1 VTEALAGET
10 LGQGE
15 YRLVARLGSGGMGV
29 VYEAEQA
36 RLDRRVA
43 VKVLW
48 PHLSQEPGLV
58 ERFNREARIAARL
71 EHPNILPVYGFG
83 QEGDLLYLV
92 MRLVRGG
99 SLKDRLRGEGP
110 RRQGWSPREA
120 LELTRQALPP
130 LDYAHR
136 RGVIHRDL
144 KPDNILLE
152 PSDDFSSGYRVF
164 LSDFSIAR
172 LIQTDDVELGLTQ
185 TGDALGTP
193 TYMAPEQVQDQPL
206 DGRADL
212 YSFGVVLYEILVG
225 QVPFR
230 GQTAMG
236 VAIQHVRDPV
246 PSPRELN
253 PKLSP
258 PVEAVL
264 LRALAKDRTERFGT
278 GAALIE
284 ALSEA
289 VESVNGAAP
298 RTRRPSREASPTQA
312 PVAPPGRSTNAT
324 PVRDPAKGNRGA
336 RGGRRA
342 WLLTLGALLV
352 LGGLAVVGS
361 LLVEP
366 GVPTT
371 EPQLASNATTL
382 APADP
387 RDLAVS
393 ESELGPGWSMAAES
407 TAGSAPDLN
416 VYEVDYANASDSLA
430 RTAGFSLFSA
440 STPNEAAAGQSQL
453 REAAEA
459 RGVTFEAID
468 ALSWLGHA
476 NPSADPSSLSIVHLF
491 RVGRVVAVVE
501 LIGAADQE
509 PSLRAVAERA
519 AKLQRDRLTSAA
531 E

>member
-1 VTEALAGET
+1 MTEALAGET

-15 YRLVARLGSGGMGV
+15 YRLVTRLGSGGMGV

-120 LELTRQALPP
+120 LELARQALPP

-152 PSDDFSSGYRVF
+152 PSDDYSSGYRVF

-172 LIQTDDVELGLTQ
+172 LVQSDDVELGLTQ

-193 TYMAPEQVQDQPL
+193 TYMAPEQVQDHPL

-236 VAIQHVRDPV
+236 VAMQHVRDPV

-258 PVEAVL
+258 AVEAVL
-264 LRALAKDRTERFGT
+264 LRALAKDRAERFGT

-289 VESVNGAAP
+289 VESTNGATP
-298 RTRRPSREASPTQA
+298 RARGPSRKAPPTQA

-324 PVRDPAKGNRGA
+324 RALDRARGRRGA
-336 RGGRRA
+336 RGGPRA
-342 WLLTLGALLV
+342 WLLTLGGLLV

-361 LLVEP
+361 LLVAP
-366 GVPTT
+366 AVPTT
-371 EPQLASNATTL
+371 EPQLASTAATV

-387 RDLAVS
+387 RFFAVS
-393 ESELGPGWSMAAES
+393 ASQLGPGWSMAAES
-407 TAGSAPDLN
+407 TAGSTPDLK
-416 VYEVDYANASDSLA
+416 VYEVDYANAGEGLA
-430 RTAGFSLFSA
+430 RSAGFSLFSA
-440 STPNEAAAGQSQL
+440 ATPNEATAGLGQL

-459 RGVTFEAID
+459 RGVTLEAID
-468 ALSWLGHA
+468 ELSWQGHA
-476 NPSADPSSLSIVHLF
+476 NPNADPSRVSVVHLF

-501 LIGAADQE
+501 VIGAADQE
-509 PSLRAVAERA
+509 PGLRAAAEQA